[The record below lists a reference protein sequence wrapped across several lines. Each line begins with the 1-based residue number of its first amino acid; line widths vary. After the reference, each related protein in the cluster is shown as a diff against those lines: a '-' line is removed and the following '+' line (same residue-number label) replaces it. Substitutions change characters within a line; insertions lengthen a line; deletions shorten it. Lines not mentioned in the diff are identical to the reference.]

1 MYYRGSNGRRLR
13 VAYARAAD
21 IVRLALRLQG
31 TWRGLTLDDIQRD
44 FEVAR
49 RTAERLRDA
58 VEDVFGPLELVGHGE
73 RRHHWRLRTSTLRS
87 LVTVSA
93 EELAELAAAAT
104 ALERNG
110 LQERASMVSQLADKL
125 RALLEAD
132 ALKQIEPD
140 LQALMVAEGLAMR
153 PGPRPRLDD
162 GLLALL
168 RDAIK
173 NGRVVAFDYVARATG
188 QRNRRRVQPYGVIY
202 GNRAFLVG
210 HTDRGS
216 DLRLWRLANI
226 SGAEVTR
233 EGFTRDPTFD
243 LQQFARAVVRDL
255 PGGAGTGSAAVRRGG
270 GTGRGPFRVPPR
282 PERHAQSR
290 WLADGALHGRRPRR
304 DLLAPGHLGHPR
316 ERRAAGPPAATDE
329 RHVRRPRRPPRHLI
343 RQSPAACRH
352 PVSRFSGFPAPARP
366 T

>member
-1 MYYRGSNGRRLR
+1 
-13 VAYARAAD
+13 VAYERAAD

-44 FEVAR
+44 FEVSR
-49 RTAERLRDA
+49 RTAERLRNA
-58 VEDVFGPLELVGHGE
+58 VEDVFGPLDLAESGE
-73 RRHHWRLRTSTLRS
+73 RRHYWRLRVSTLRG

-93 EELAELAAAAT
+93 EELAELSAAAT
-104 ALERNG
+104 ALGRSG
-110 LQERASMVSQLADKL
+110 LQERAGMVSQLADKL

-188 QRNRRRVQPYGVIY
+188 QRKRRRVQPYGVIY

-210 HTDRGS
+210 HTDRGPG
-216 DLRLWRLANI
+216 LHLWRLANV
-226 SGAEVTR
+226 SGLEVTQ
-233 EGFTRDPTFD
+233 EEFTRDSAFD
-243 LQQFARAVVRDL
+243 LQQFARRSFGTFQEEPVPVALRFAPEVAQDVDHFVFHPDQSVTQNRDGSLTVRFTA
-255 PGGAGTGSAAVRRGG
+255 GGLDEICWHLVTWGTHARVEQPSHLRQRMQAMCATLAAHH
-270 GTGRGPFRVPPR
+270 GP
-282 PERHAQSR
+282 
-290 WLADGALHGRRPRR
+290 
-304 DLLAPGHLGHPR
+304 
-316 ERRAAGPPAATDE
+316 
-329 RHVRRPRRPPRHLI
+329 
-343 RQSPAACRH
+343 
-352 PVSRFSGFPAPARP
+352 
-366 T
+366 

>member
-1 MYYRGSNGRRLR
+1 M
-13 VAYARAAD
+13 AYERAAD

-44 FEVAR
+44 FEVSR
-49 RTAERLRDA
+49 RTAERLRNA
-58 VEDVFGPLELVGHGE
+58 VEDAFGPLDLGDTGE

-93 EELAELAAAAT
+93 EELAELSAAAT

-110 LQERASMVSQLADKL
+110 VEERALMLRQLADKL

-132 ALKQIEPD
+132 ALMQLEPD

-173 NGRVVAFDYVARATG
+173 SGRVVAFDYVAQATG
-188 QRNRRRVQPYGVIY
+188 QRHRRHVQPYGIIY

-210 HTDRGS
+210 HTERGS
-216 DLRLWRLANI
+216 DLHLWRLANI
-226 SGAEVTR
+226 SDAGITEER
-233 EGFTRDPTFD
+233 FTRDPAFD
-243 LQQFARAVVRDL
+243 LQQFARRSF
-255 PGGAGTGSAAVRRGG
+255 GTFQEE
-270 GTGRGPFRVPPR
+270 PVPVALR
-282 PERHAQSR
+282 FTAEVAQDVNHFVFHPDQSVTR
-290 WLADGALHGRRPRR
+290 NADGSLTVRFTAGGLDEICWHLVTWGTHAIVEQPAHLRQRMSAMCATLAAHHG
-304 DLLAPGHLGHPR
+304 A
-316 ERRAAGPPAATDE
+316 
-329 RHVRRPRRPPRHLI
+329 
-343 RQSPAACRH
+343 
-352 PVSRFSGFPAPARP
+352 
-366 T
+366 